1 MKKLYVKPE
10 IEVFGFETEKMIA
23 QSVPNPDDDD
33 NVDMG
38 WDEDGEEGSATN
50 KMKHDW
56 NSSPWK

>member
-23 QSVPNPDDDD
+23 QSVPDPDDKDD
-33 NVDMG
+33 MV
-38 WDEDGEEGSATN
+38 WDEDGKEESATN

>member
-23 QSVPNPDDDD
+23 QSVSDPDDD
-33 NVDMG
+33 NGNMG
-38 WDEDGEEGSATN
+38 WEEDGEEESATN